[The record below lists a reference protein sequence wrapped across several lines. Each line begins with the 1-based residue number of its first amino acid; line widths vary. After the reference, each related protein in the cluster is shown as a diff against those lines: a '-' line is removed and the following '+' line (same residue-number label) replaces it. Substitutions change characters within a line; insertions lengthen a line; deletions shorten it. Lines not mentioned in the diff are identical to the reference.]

1 MKQFFDTDWWKNT
14 TGCTVGT
21 IIGILLTFGTSFH
34 LENRNKAEMA
44 RKTVLLTLHNLDAST
59 RNMQTLLDELQ
70 QYDTLF
76 TRAASLMP
84 DRLGE
89 MGDDSLRIFIN
100 AFGSRRLLMTDYTTS
115 SIFSNSFEVWQCLD
129 DEKVIGRIGNCYSVL
144 DVCNEEYKRME
155 ALRMKAF
162 QAYWGE
168 CPPMDYPDVEK
179 AAKALL
185 MRNLSLIHI
194 SEPTRP
200 Y

>member
-89 MGDDSLRIFIN
+89 MGDRLVANIHH
-100 AFGSRRLLMTDYTTS
+100 AFGLTPIADDGLYHEQHLLQQFRSMAMPGRREGDRADRQLL
-115 SIFSNSFEVWQCLD
+115 
-129 DEKVIGRIGNCYSVL
+129 
-144 DVCNEEYKRME
+144 
-155 ALRMKAF
+155 
-162 QAYWGE
+162 
-168 CPPMDYPDVEK
+168 
-179 AAKALL
+179 
-185 MRNLSLIHI
+185 
-194 SEPTRP
+194 
-200 Y
+200 

>member
-89 MGDDSLRIFIN
+89 MGGRLAANIHQRLRFTTVADD
-100 AFGSRRLLMTDYTTS
+100 GPYHEQHLL
-115 SIFSNSFEVWQCLD
+115 QQL
-129 DEKVIGRIGNCYSVL
+129 
-144 DVCNEEYKRME
+144 
-155 ALRMKAF
+155 
-162 QAYWGE
+162 
-168 CPPMDYPDVEK
+168 
-179 AAKALL
+179 
-185 MRNLSLIHI
+185 
-194 SEPTRP
+194 
-200 Y
+200 